1 MCGTVSFKRGDSFY
15 RAGKVSFDYYSPIR
29 CEATVKGTEDF
40 YVTINTDEGGNL
52 RTACS
57 CPKLASVKTECQHIA
72 AVLLALYEHQQQGT
86 TPIVANGRQID
97 SATKQELTKGLLTIF
112 TNQPKRSSGH
122 QLHFENRQVLGVEFL
137 CKPVEIQKG
146 IELLG
151 IQMEIDHVKVNNI
164 RDFLSRVKE
173 GNSSI
178 LADTFTFNPN
188 QHCFLKETDDVIQ
201 LLSLVL
207 QDEKAYFS
215 TISDTLENT
224 FTSDQLLIPPTSWEQ
239 LLSLLVI
246 A

>member
-40 YVTINTDEGGNL
+40 YVTINTEERGTL

-97 SATKQELTKGLLTIF
+97 SAAKQELTKGLLTIF
-112 TNQPKRSSGH
+112 TDQPKRSSGH

-137 CKPVEIQKG
+137 CKPVEIRKG

-164 RDFLSRVKE
+164 RDFLVW
-173 GNSSI
+173 
-178 LADTFTFNPN
+178 D
-188 QHCFLKETDDVIQ
+188 
-201 LLSLVL
+201 
-207 QDEKAYFS
+207 
-215 TISDTLENT
+215 
-224 FTSDQLLIPPTSWEQ
+224 
-239 LLSLLVI
+239 
-246 A
+246 